1 MATLDHQIR
10 KFKEIPLS
18 TQLLLSVLKGYK
30 RPYDK
35 ISEMIK
41 AGALIPLK
49 RGLYVPGA
57 GLDMKGPHP
66 FLISNHLY
74 GPSYISLESALSY
87 WGLIPERTSTF
98 SAITIRRTT
107 VFNNPIGRF
116 SYTQVP
122 LPYYSFGLMRQLL
135 SEKES
140 VLIASAEKALCDVIV
155 TTSGVNLRSVTQTK
169 EYLFD
174 DLRLDEDA
182 IYRFRLSEIRS
193 WARNSPKQKSLQ
205 MLVKTLEA

>member
-1 MATLDHQIR
+1 MATIDHQIR

-35 ISEMIK
+35 ISEMVK

-57 GLDMKGPHP
+57 GLDIKGPHP

-116 SYTQVP
+116 SYTQVM

-174 DLRLDEDA
+174 DLRLDEEA
-182 IYRFRLSEIRS
+182 SYRFRLSDIRS
-193 WARNSPKQKSLQ
+193 WTRNSPKQKSLQ
-205 MLVKTLEA
+205 MLIKTLEA

>member
-1 MATLDHQIR
+1 
-10 KFKEIPLS
+10 
-18 TQLLLSVLKGYK
+18 
-30 RPYDK
+30 
-35 ISEMIK
+35 
-41 AGALIPLK
+41 
-49 RGLYVPGA
+49 
-57 GLDMKGPHP
+57 
-66 FLISNHLY
+66 
-74 GPSYISLESALSY
+74 
-87 WGLIPERTSTF
+87 
-98 SAITIRRTT
+98 
-107 VFNNPIGRF
+107 
-116 SYTQVP
+116 
-122 LPYYSFGLMRQLL
+122 MRQLL

-205 MLVKTLEA
+205 MLIKTLEA

>member
-1 MATLDHQIR
+1 MATIDHQIR

-35 ISEMIK
+35 ISEMVK

-57 GLDMKGPHP
+57 GLDIKGPHP

-135 SEKES
+135 S
-140 VLIASAEKALCDVIV
+140 
-155 TTSGVNLRSVTQTK
+155 GVNLRSVTQTK

-174 DLRLDEDA
+174 DLRLDEEA
-182 IYRFRLSEIRS
+182 IYRFRLSDIRS
-193 WARNSPKQKSLQ
+193 WTRNSPKQKSLQ
-205 MLVKTLEA
+205 MLIKTLEA